1 MARNGLPLWDFHTF
15 PGYAPLA
22 ARSDPFYYIVSTDP
36 MYPLAQHSWD
46 DRDVITVSSLEDQLI
61 STFPL
66 DFIRRGGLNTWEYIL
81 DVVGQLVEGNERGM
95 ITAQDGSSV
104 EPTEVPQAG
113 DYIYVPAGKFPDHFH
128 AK

>member
-1 MARNGLPLWDFHTF
+1 MELPLWDFIRFRGT
-15 PGYAPLA
+15 P
-22 ARSDPFYYIVSTDP
+22 RSLHVQIPFYCIVSTDP

-46 DRDVITVSSLEDQLI
+46 DQDVITVSSLENQLI

-66 DFIRRGGLNTWEYIL
+66 DFIRRGGVNTWEYIL

-104 EPTEVPQAG
+104 EPTEVPQVG
-113 DYIYVPAGKFPDHFH
+113 DYIYVPAGKFLDYFH